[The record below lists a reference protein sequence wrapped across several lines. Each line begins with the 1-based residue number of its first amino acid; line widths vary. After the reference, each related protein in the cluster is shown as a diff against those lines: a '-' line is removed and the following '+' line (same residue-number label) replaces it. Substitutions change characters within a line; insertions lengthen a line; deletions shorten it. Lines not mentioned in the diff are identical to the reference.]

1 MSDNIN
7 PNHTNQQATENPVV
21 NNQNSEQN
29 YQNQSLNSSN
39 NQTNDQPVSQ
49 QKNYSRFGLFDI
61 LFTSD
66 CRAKD

>member
-7 PNHTNQQATENPVV
+7 PNYTNQQATETPVV

-29 YQNQSLNSSN
+29 NQNQSLNSSNN

-49 QKNYSRFGLFDI
+49 QKKL
-61 LFTSD
+61 
-66 CRAKD
+66 

>member
-29 YQNQSLNSSN
+29 YK
-39 NQTNDQPVSQ
+39 TNP
-49 QKNYSRFGLFDI
+49 
-61 LFTSD
+61 
-66 CRAKD
+66 

>member
-7 PNHTNQQATENPVV
+7 SNYTNQQATETPVV

-49 QKNYSRFGLFDI
+49 QKKL
-61 LFTSD
+61 
-66 CRAKD
+66 